1 MYDIIAIGDTV
12 TDAFIR
18 LKEATTNKEHS
29 TLTLRFGD
37 KVPYESV
44 EEVVAVGNSA
54 NAAVSAARLGL
65 KTALVSNLGA
75 DEHGR
80 KAKEYL
86 GGQNV
91 ALDFIAQHEGMKTN
105 YHYVLWFEEDRT
117 ILVKHEDYP
126 YQFPNISPTK
136 WIYVSS
142 LAQGTLEYHQA
153 IAQYLKAHPEVKCA
167 FQPGTFQLK
176 FGVEKLKDLYTRTEI
191 FFCNVQEAEIVLD
204 INTLGVEELLKRI
217 HALGPKIV
225 VITDGPKGAY
235 AYDGEKM
242 YQQAP
247 YPDPKPPLDRT
258 GAGDAFA
265 STTVAAI
272 ALGKDL
278 QTALSWGAVN
288 SMSVVQEVGAQK
300 GLLKRE
306 ELEKYLK

>member
-1 MYDIIAIGDTV
+1 MYDFIAIGDTV

-18 LKEATTNKEHS
+18 LKDAQANPEHS

-44 EEVVAVGNSA
+44 EEIVAVGNSA

-65 KTALVSNLGA
+65 KAALVTNLGA

-80 KAKEYL
+80 KASEKL
-86 GGQNV
+86 GSENV
-91 ALDFIAQHEGMKTN
+91 ALDFVRRHDGMQTN
-105 YHYVLWFEEDRT
+105 YHYVLWYEDDRT
-117 ILVKHEDYP
+117 ILVKHQDYP
-126 YQFPNISPTK
+126 YELPDIGSPK

-142 LAQGTLEYHQA
+142 LAQGTLEYHLQ
-153 IAQYLKAHPEVKCA
+153 IAEYLKTHPEVKCA

-176 FGVEKLKDLYTRTEI
+176 LGAGQLKDLYARTEI
-191 FFCNVQEAEIVLD
+191 FFCNVQEAEIVLGM
-204 INTLGVEELLKRI
+204 NTLGIEELLKRI

-225 VITDGPKGAY
+225 VITDGPRGAQ
-235 AYDGEKM
+235 AYDGVNFYK
-242 YQQAP
+242 QLP
-247 YPDPKPPLDRT
+247 YPDLKPPFERT

-265 STTVAAI
+265 STTVAALV
-272 ALGKDL
+272 LGKDL
-278 QTALSWGAVN
+278 QTALAWGAVN
-288 SMSVVQEVGAQK
+288 SMSVVQQVGAQK